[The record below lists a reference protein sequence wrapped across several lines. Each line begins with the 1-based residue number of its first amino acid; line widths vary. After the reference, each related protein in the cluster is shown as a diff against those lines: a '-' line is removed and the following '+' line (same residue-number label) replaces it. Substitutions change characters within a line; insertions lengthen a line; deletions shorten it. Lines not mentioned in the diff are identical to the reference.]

1 MDDTSRPCDQ
11 GFART
16 NDTFQI
22 PAAIAEIVI
31 GAAEYAG
38 SH

>member
-1 MDDTSRPCDQ
+1 MGNTGRPCDQ

-16 NDTFQI
+16 NDKFQI
-22 PAAIAEIVI
+22 QAAIAEIVI
-31 GAAEYAG
+31 GAAEHAG